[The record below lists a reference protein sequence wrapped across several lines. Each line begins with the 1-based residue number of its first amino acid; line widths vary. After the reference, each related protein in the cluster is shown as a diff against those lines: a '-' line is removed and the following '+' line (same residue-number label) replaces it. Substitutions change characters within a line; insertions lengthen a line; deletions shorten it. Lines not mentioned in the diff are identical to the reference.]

1 LEPLFGAKKSPFFNP
16 QSSTKPTGKLPIQHE
31 SHVIPKK
38 PSVQLFVQWSQ
49 SASAEF
55 PALDKDCMQN
65 KLNCSEKTCMQTAV
79 TSKEKE
85 TSIMQLS

>member
-1 LEPLFGAKKSPFFNP
+1 
-16 QSSTKPTGKLPIQHE
+16 
-31 SHVIPKK
+31 
-38 PSVQLFVQWSQ
+38 VQLFVQWSQ